1 MLQRNLS
8 QVCMRGP
15 LLLVVSGLLTLAP
28 RVAAQSE
35 SPSAFQPSDPCTPG
49 VSSYVENTVISVTG
63 LPYSATLR
71 VTFDQQMSD
80 GSMVHGVTRTLS
92 ARDSS
97 GKTRMETSI
106 GCWLDKDGQSRDRLN
121 VRIADPLAGTFLE
134 WSTGGPVLKVAHLI
148 SQPEAFLKL
157 QALPAW
163 SDSESEVQTPGQST
177 RIVRTELLGR
187 TTIDGV
193 EAQGLRTTTTI
204 PRGAQGN
211 KQPIVSIHEQWMS
224 MDLGIVMEDLIDDP
238 VRGRTEMELEN
249 FTLKQPDR
257 ALFLPP
263 AGYKIIKAPATL
275 LQK

>member
-1 MLQRNLS
+1 MLQRKFS
-8 QVCMRGP
+8 QVCMRGT
-15 LLLVVSGLLTLAP
+15 LLLAVASLLSPVP
-28 RVAAQSE
+28 RAAAQNE
-35 SPSAFQPSDPCTPG
+35 AASAPQPSDPCTPG

-63 LPYSATLR
+63 LPYSAMLK

-80 GSMVHGVTRTLS
+80 GSMVHGITRTLS

-157 QALPAW
+157 QALPVW
-163 SDSESEVQTPGQST
+163 RDSESEVQTPGQPT
-177 RIVRTELLGR
+177 RIVRTELLGT

-224 MDLGIVMEDLIDDP
+224 MDLGIVMQDLVDDP
-238 VRGRTEMELEN
+238 VRGRTEMELED
-249 FTLKQPDR
+249 FTPKEPDR

-263 AGYKIIKAPATL
+263 AGYKIIKSPATPAP
-275 LQK
+275 K

>member
-1 MLQRNLS
+1 
-8 QVCMRGP
+8 
-15 LLLVVSGLLTLAP
+15 
-28 RVAAQSE
+28 
-35 SPSAFQPSDPCTPG
+35 
-49 VSSYVENTVISVTG
+49 
-63 LPYSATLR
+63 
-71 VTFDQQMSD
+71 MSD

-193 EAQGLRTTTTI
+193 EAQGLRTTITI

-263 AGYKIIKAPATL
+263 VGYKIIKSSATPA
-275 LQK
+275 QK

>member
-1 MLQRNLS
+1 MLQLNFS
-8 QVCMRGP
+8 QVCMRGT

-28 RVAAQSE
+28 HAAAQGA
-35 SPSAFQPSDPCTPG
+35 SPIASQPSDPCTPG

-63 LPYSATLR
+63 LPYSATLK

-80 GSMVHGVTRTLS
+80 GSMIHGITRTLS

-148 SQPEAFLKL
+148 SQPEAFVKL
-157 QALPAW
+157 QGLPAW
-163 SDSESEVQTPGQST
+163 SDSESEVKTPGQPA
-177 RIVRTELLGR
+177 RIVRTELLGT

-224 MDLGIVMEDLIDDP
+224 MDLGIVMQDLVDDP
-238 VRGRTEMELEN
+238 VLGRTEMELEN
-249 FTLKQPDR
+249 FTPKQPDR

-263 AGYKIIKAPATL
+263 AGYRIIKSPATPA
-275 LQK
+275 QK